1 LVFRPELSWEFLSAD
16 EITAKS
22 VRAVRNHVRHAKE
35 TSAYY
40 RETLFD
46 VFPEDIKSPEDIAK
60 LPYTEKTAFVEKTQ
74 SFIAVAPDQIVE
86 TVVTSGSTGSPL
98 IFPLTTTDLERL
110 TFNEALAFCSAGV
123 TCQDRAHVYVSLDRL
138 FIAGMAYYR
147 GLTHLGVNTSRIG
160 VLPADMQK
168 HFFDLLKPTVIVGVP
183 SFLKKL
189 ASEFAAMGFNREMSS
204 LKKIFCI
211 GESIRSIDL
220 QLNGVGK
227 TLEEFFGA
235 KVYSTYG
242 NTELSVSYCECTAQ
256 NGGHARPELIYT
268 EIVDDNGLPAPD
280 GAMGELVATPL
291 GVEAAPLIRY
301 KTGDIT
307 FKVAGPCPCG
317 RNSLR
322 IGPIMGRKSQ
332 MIKVKGT
339 TVYPLAITTILDDI
353 DGVEDYL
360 IIVENDESL
369 SDNIALH
376 VATPPSNVE
385 KISNRIRTE
394 VRVHVPVL
402 ISNCATISHF
412 RGKSA
417 KKTRILDNRK
427 YGAAARARRGMQGG
441 AL

>member
-1 LVFRPELSWEFLSAD
+1 MVFRPELSWEFLSGD
-16 EITAKS
+16 EIMAKS

-40 RETLFD
+40 REALFD

-60 LPYTEKTAFVEKTQ
+60 LPLTDKATFVDKTESFV
-74 SFIAVAPDQIVE
+74 AVAPDSIVE
-86 TVVTSGSTGSPL
+86 TVVTSGSTGSAL
-98 IFPLTTTDLERL
+98 IFPLTATDLERL
-110 TFNEALAFCSAGV
+110 AFNEALAFSSAGV
-123 TCQDRAHVYVSLDRL
+123 TCLDRAQVFVSLDRL

-147 GLTHLGVNTSRIG
+147 GLTHLGVNTARIG
-160 VLPADMQK
+160 VLAADMQK
-168 HFFDLLKPTVIVGVP
+168 HYFELLKPTVIVGVP
-183 SFLKKL
+183 SFLRKL
-189 ASEFAAMGFNREMSS
+189 ASEFASRGFDRGASS

-211 GESIRSIDL
+211 GESIRSTDL

-227 TLEEFFGA
+227 QLEEFFNA

-242 NTELSVSYCECTAQ
+242 NTELSVSYCECVAQ
-256 NGGHARPELIYT
+256 NGGHARPELVYT
-268 EIVDDNGLPAPD
+268 EIVDDNGNTVAD
-280 GAMGELVATPL
+280 GGIGELVATPL

-307 FKVAGPCPCG
+307 FKIAGQCACG
-317 RNSLR
+317 RNSMR

-339 TVYPLAITTILDDI
+339 TIYPLTLTNILDDI

-360 IIVENDESL
+360 IILENDESL
-369 SDNIALH
+369 SDTVSLH

-385 KISNRIRTE
+385 KISSRIRTE
-394 VRVHVPVL
+394 IRVHIPVL
-402 ISNCATISHF
+402 ISNCATLQHF

-417 KKTRILDNRK
+417 KKTPILDKRK
-427 YGAAARARRGMQGG
+427 HGAAALQRRG
-441 AL
+441 A